1 MLNALKIAKEEKR
14 HQDRPLAE
22 LPKELR
28 RQLREGEVAPEN
40 TRQWF
45 VVEPAQLYPAA
56 VADLIEVVEAGRQP
70 SHPALI
76 APYHQARALGAGGLK
91 TALVPRH
98 KCPPDDLALRAEAL
112 EVARLWFTEKL
123 HQAIDNAPM
132 GLHIVKDEAYRL

>member
-14 HQDRPLAE
+14 HQDRLLAE
-22 LPKELR
+22 LSKE
-28 RQLREGEVAPEN
+28 LREGEVAAEN

-56 VADLIEVVEAGRQP
+56 IADLIEVVEAGRQP

-76 APYHQARALGAGGLK
+76 APYHRAKALGAGGLRL
-91 TALVPRH
+91 ALVARAQ
-98 KCPPDDLALRAEAL
+98 CPPDDLTIRAEAL

-123 HQAIDNAPM
+123 HQAIDHAPM
-132 GLHIVKDEAYRL
+132 GLHITKDDDWWL